1 MKIYKGYQFR
11 GAVEELIHKIAK
23 HYDTRV
29 SVTWTSGISTAGIN
43 KRGEIMICNVRDDA
57 VMNHRDLLRWVGYGV
72 HELLH
77 RLYTDFDA
85 RGDNRYED
93 AIHNAI
99 EDAWIEHTGIR
110 NILRC
115 TPSLQWNSFTPGL
128 HSFLIELTG
137 HFSFDETWCYRIG
150 ANAA

>member
-110 NILRC
+110 N
-115 TPSLQWNSFTPGL
+115 N
-128 HSFLIELTG
+128 LTVRIFVKTSNMFNRNI
-137 HFSFDETWCYRIG
+137 FSG
-150 ANAA
+150 